1 MGKFIDITGQTFGN
15 WSVLSYNKELKQW
28 LCECNCEK
36 HTKKYISSA
45 DLRRGKTTNCGC
57 KRKKDLT
64 GQQFGHLI
72 VDNYA
77 GEYHWNC
84 HCVICNRQF
93 NVHTY
98 HLEHNNIPA
107 CNHNDLHTNV
117 VDITGKQ
124 FNDWTVLSYAGNKYW
139 NCRCSCGIEKKVLGK
154 ALRTGTSKS
163 CGHNYNIKP
172 MIYSNKSFKDLTGQQ
187 FGEWTVLN
195 YECKQKF
202 KCKCSCGKTE
212 LVHSY
217 ALRSRKSKSCG
228 HDSGKLKDITG
239 QIFGELTVIEYA
251 GKGKWKCK
259 CSCGNTVEASGKELR
274 SGRTKSCGRKNH
286 KHEDISGKKFFS
298 FEPFEYIGLGRW
310 KCLCDCGNIRVK
322 TVTDLKYGN
331 AKSCGC
337 RAYEYRNESMV
348 KIGIFNE
355 RTPEQIAAVK
365 SAENLRKFIGD
376 NEYTVLELSKALNIN
391 HNYASKLCKMYGLYD
406 IVIKNAGN
414 SHFEDDIYNYI
425 CSIYNGKITRHDR
438 KILHGKELD
447 IYIPEKS
454 IAIEFNGTYWHCDE
468 LVDKKYHQNKTIECI
483 KNNIQLI
490 HIFEYEWVDNNKQKL
505 IKSLIKDRLCS
516 NIIYYARQLDI
527 KYTSKDDEVTFLNNY
542 HLQGYVASE
551 TALGLYHNNEL
562 FGIMTF
568 GKPRFNERFDC
579 ELLRMCFKTGVNIVG
594 GSEKLLKHYINKH
607 KPKGIVS
614 YCDLSKFS
622 GNSYIRLGF
631 KTDKSMLTQPN
642 YVWVSTE
649 RNEKLSR
656 YQTQKSKLIKNGLGT
671 YGNTESEIMSNLN
684 YLRVYD
690 SGNMRFEMNLD

>member
-93 NVHTY
+93 NIHTY

-163 CGHNYNIKP
+163 CGHN
-172 MIYSNKSFKDLTGQQ
+172 SNKFIDLTGMT
-187 FGEWTVLN
+187 FGYWTVIKYTNNGSWL
-195 YECKQKF
+195 
-202 KCKCSCGKTE
+202 CKCSCGSTKNVLGE
-212 LVHSY
+212 SLIIGE
-217 ALRSRKSKSCG
+217 SKSCG
-228 HDSGKLKDITG
+228 CKSK
-239 QIFGELTVIEYA
+239 ELTTQTMLSRYGDIATSRTNKPREMWQIQALNNIDNLISVIKTFDNKPTILELE
-251 GKGKWKCK
+251 KKLDSNKNTILRRIHKW
-259 CSCGNTVEASGKELR
+259 EL
-274 SGRTKSCGRKNH
+274 
-286 KHEDISGKKFFS
+286 E
-298 FEPFEYIGLGRW
+298 EYI
-310 KCLCDCGNIRVK
+310 
-322 TVTDLKYGN
+322 
-331 AKSCGC
+331 
-337 RAYEYRNESMV
+337 
-348 KIGIFNE
+348 
-355 RTPEQIAAVK
+355 
-365 SAENLRKFIGD
+365 
-376 NEYTVLELSKALNIN
+376 EL
-391 HNYASKLCKMYGLYD
+391 
-406 IVIKNAGN
+406 
-414 SHFEDDIYNYI
+414 YNYKESNLEKEVYLYI
-425 CSIYNGKITRHDR
+425 ESIYNGKITRHDR

-447 IYIPEKS
+447 IYMPEKKL
-454 IAIEFNGTYWHCDE
+454 AIEFNGTHWHCDE

-505 IKSLIKDRLCS
+505 IKNLIKDRLCS

-527 KYTSKDDEVTFLNNY
+527 KYTSKGDEVKFLNNY

-551 TALGLYHNNEL
+551 TAIGLYHNNEL
-562 FGIMTF
+562 LGIMTF
-568 GKPRFNERFDC
+568 GKPRFNGRFDC

-671 YGNTESEIMSNLN
+671 YGNTESEIMRNLN